1 MIFVIRQDI
10 KTERIQRKILQHLL
24 SLMDAFLCLIQSV
37 CIESIDHVCSEEP
50 KPPASVCRSGG
61 RSGHMKSL
69 GGQHGP
75 WARVRGTRGHQT
87 RGPGSRGHVCL
98 ISGHQTRVWGA
109 QGACEP
115 PFGARPGPE
124 ECGMLW
130 VFIDWVQRE
139 EQPAGVMIKLDSRS
153 GEREGRNGRQ
163 YRHL

>member
-1 MIFVIRQDI
+1 MC
-10 KTERIQRKILQHLL
+10 
-24 SLMDAFLCLIQSV
+24 A
-37 CIESIDHVCSEEP
+37 EEP

-61 RSGHMKSL
+61 RSGHMKCL

-75 WARVRGTRGHQT
+75 WARVRGARGHQT

-98 ISGHQTRVWGA
+98 IPGPPTRAWGA

-115 PFGARPGPE
+115 PFGAGPGPE
-124 ECGMLW
+124 QCGMPW

-139 EQPAGVMIKLDSRS
+139 EQPARVMIKLDSRS
-153 GEREGRNGRQ
+153 EEREGRNGRK

>member
-1 MIFVIRQDI
+1 MC
-10 KTERIQRKILQHLL
+10 
-24 SLMDAFLCLIQSV
+24 A
-37 CIESIDHVCSEEP
+37 EEP

-61 RSGHMKSL
+61 RSGHMKCL

-75 WARVRGTRGHQT
+75 WARVRGARGHQT
-87 RGPGSRGHVCL
+87 RAPGSRGHVCL
-98 ISGHQTRVWGA
+98 IPGPPTRAWGA

-115 PFGARPGPE
+115 PFGVRPGPE

-153 GEREGRNGRQ
+153 GERGKKWEEIPTFVICLMPNITPPRICIAGRPR
-163 YRHL
+163 